1 MTKLTALRKYK
12 GTQYCD
18 KDEQTKSHHGNE
30 AMDNKEWDPNLIENP
45 RDPKKFFQPGLPNV
59 DAVIAKVKWVTL
71 DISSSDNGLSKEDR
85 MKKMGEYAKMPLN
98 SPPNPETH
106 SIQKEHIHVESQDF
120 VLALYEC
127 KW

>member
-18 KDEQTKSHHGNE
+18 KDEQTESHHSNE
-30 AMDNKEWDPNLIENP
+30 AMDNKELDPNLIENP

-59 DAVIAKVKWVTL
+59 DAVIAKAKWVTL

-98 SPPNPETH
+98 SPPSPETH

-120 VLALYEC
+120 VLALCEC
-127 KW
+127 RW